1 MERLWTQTIQVHIL
15 LCGTSEKC
23 IPLFCIISRLAKQ
36 DLEVCIEG
44 PGEQESRPLR
54 EDCQV
59 SKKLAAGRGRPEA
72 MGTQQRRRRKAK
84 EPKAPRNKK
93 AADRAS
99 CLSKGGVSLP
109 RAPTGSQDN
118 LVAGKSQALP
128 TPPNSPLHLL
138 PHFDLPQP
146 LKKEAAMNSVFL

>member
-23 IPLFCIISRLAKQ
+23 IPLFCLISRLAKQ

-59 SKKLAAGRGRPEA
+59 SKQLAVGRGGAEA
-72 MGTQQRRRRKAK
+72 METQQRRRRKAK
-84 EPKAPRNKK
+84 EPKAPRNEK

-109 RAPTGSQDN
+109 LAPTGSQDN

-128 TPPNSPLHLL
+128 TLPISPLHPRPHSTYL
-138 PHFDLPQP
+138 PT
-146 LKKEAAMNSVFL
+146 MIFLSL

>member
-23 IPLFCIISRLAKQ
+23 IPLFCLISRLAKQ

-59 SKKLAAGRGRPEA
+59 SKQLAVGRGGAEA
-72 MGTQQRRRRKAK
+72 METQQRRRRKAK
-84 EPKAPRNKK
+84 EPKAPRNEK

-109 RAPTGSQDN
+109 LAPTGSQDN

-128 TPPNSPLHLL
+128 TLPISPLHPPPHSTYL
-138 PHFDLPQP
+138 PT
-146 LKKEAAMNSVFL
+146 MIFLSL

>member
-1 MERLWTQTIQVHIL
+1 MDRLWTQTSQVHIL
-15 LCGTSEKC
+15 LGGTSEKC
-23 IPLFCIISRLAKQ
+23 IPLFCLISRLAKQ

-59 SKKLAAGRGRPEA
+59 SKQLAAGRGGAEA
-72 MGTQQRRRRKAK
+72 METQQRRRRKAK
-84 EPKAPRNKK
+84 EPKAPRNEK

-109 RAPTGSQDN
+109 LAPTGSQDN

-128 TPPNSPLHLL
+128 TLPISPLHPRPHSTYL
-138 PHFDLPQP
+138 PTMIVLS
-146 LKKEAAMNSVFL
+146 L

>member
-23 IPLFCIISRLAKQ
+23 IPLFCLISRLAKQ

-59 SKKLAAGRGRPEA
+59 SKQLAAGRGGAEA
-72 MGTQQRRRRKAK
+72 METQQRRRRKAK
-84 EPKAPRNKK
+84 EPKAPRNEK

-109 RAPTGSQDN
+109 LAPTGSQDN

-128 TPPNSPLHLL
+128 TLPISPLPPPPHSTYL
-138 PHFDLPQP
+138 PT
-146 LKKEAAMNSVFL
+146 MIFLSL

>member
-1 MERLWTQTIQVHIL
+1 MTGVERLWTQTIQVHIL

-93 AADRAS
+93 QQIGLPAS
-99 CLSKGGVSLP
+99 RKGASLCP
-109 RAPTGSQDN
+109 G
-118 LVAGKSQALP
+118 LP
-128 TPPNSPLHLL
+128 LGAKIILWLASHKPSPLHPT
-138 PHFDLPQP
+138 PHSTYFPTLI
-146 LKKEAAMNSVFL
+146 FLSL